1 MNSIDIREKFINFFI
16 NNGHKRFKSSSLVP
30 DDDTLLFTTAGMVQ
44 MVPYLLRERELEFV
58 RVCSIQKSFRTTDI
72 ENIGSDGRH
81 LTFFEMLGSWSFGD
95 YYKKEAIELAFRLL
109 NEEFKIPKEKLWV
122 TIFKGNKNIPR
133 DSDSYGYW
141 RNLDFPIDKIIEL
154 EEDNFWGPT
163 SEEGPCGPSTEV
175 YYDQG
180 KKVCNTEIYSCCK
193 DDLCK
198 PGCDCDRYL
207 EIWNAGV
214 FMEYFKD
221 TNGVFS
227 KLPFTNVD
235 TGAGLERLAMVLQS
249 KSSVFE
255 TDLFTP
261 IMDYIK
267 KYSSNFDI
275 KSARVVADHIKSV
288 VFLVSD
294 GVRPANEHRGY
305 ILRRIL
311 RRVFY
316 NIGILEPRVD
326 KFLEN
331 LVNIVIDTYKGEYP
345 EIEKKREEIYSQ
357 ILSENITYTNTVL
370 KGIQNLDKIIQIGHV
385 SGEELFKLHDT
396 YGLSIDISRDIL
408 YSRGINFDQSGFD
421 AQMKKQQERSRMN
434 SSFSLGK
441 DIEQDFSLY
450 PKSEFLGYDIL
461 SLVGAEVLY
470 AQVNEEEVTFVLNKT
485 PFYAEGGGQIG
496 DSGKVIGNNLEI
508 EVLNVKK
515 TKLGVYLHFGKI
527 INGDINE
534 GDIVNCYVDKEKREL
549 TSFNHTAVH
558 LLNKAIKIVLGEGVS
573 QKGAFIDPFRI
584 RFDFNFDRALS
595 SEEIEKI
602 EDLVNKNIATHQNI
616 EIIEKKIEDAK
627 KMGVELAFE
636 DRYDKSSLLRV
647 VKIGDF
653 SVELCGGTHFG
664 NTSQL
669 GKFKIIKQESA
680 SRGIRR
686 VRAILEK

>member
-1 MNSIDIREKFINFFI
+1 MESSKIREKFITFFI
-16 NNGHKRFKSSSLVP
+16 NNGHERFKSSSLIP

-44 MVPYLLRERELEFV
+44 MVPYLLRERELEFM

-95 YYKKEAIELAFRLL
+95 YYKKEAIDLAYRLL
-109 NEEFKIPKEKLWV
+109 TKEFDIPKEKLWV
-122 TIFKGNKNIPR
+122 SVFKGNNNIPR
-133 DSDSYGYW
+133 DSESYGYW
-141 RNLDFPIDKIIEL
+141 KDLGFPTDRIIEL

-163 SEEGPCGPSTEV
+163 SEEGPCGPSTEI

-180 KKVCNTEIYSCCK
+180 RKVCDSSSYSCCK
-193 DDLCK
+193 DDVCQ
-198 PGCDCDRYL
+198 PGCDCDRFL

-221 TNGVFS
+221 ANGVFS

-235 TGAGLERLAMVLQS
+235 TGAGLERLAMVLQN

-255 TDLFTP
+255 TDLFVP

-267 KYSSNFDI
+267 KESSNFNI
-275 KSARVVADHIKSV
+275 KSARVVADHIRSI

-294 GVRPANEHRGY
+294 GVIPSNEHRGY

-316 NIGILEPRVD
+316 NVSILDPKVND
-326 KFLEN
+326 FLLN
-331 LVNIVIDTYKGEYP
+331 LVDIVINIYKDEYS
-345 EIEKKREEIYSQ
+345 EIDNSKEDIYNSISSESIIYS
-357 ILSENITYTNTVL
+357 NTVL
-370 KGIQNLDKIIQIGHV
+370 KGIKQLDKIIKNGKV

-408 YSRGINFDQSGFD
+408 YSRGIAFDETGFED
-421 AQMKKQQERSRMN
+421 RMKKQQERSRMN

-441 DIEQDFSLY
+441 DTEQDFSLY
-450 PKSEFLGYDIL
+450 PKTEFLGYSIL

-470 AQVNEEEVTFVLNKT
+470 VQVNEGDVTFVLNKT
-485 PFYAEGGGQIG
+485 TFYAEGGGQIG

-508 EVLNVKK
+508 DIVNVKK

-527 INGDINE
+527 IKGEIKE
-534 GDIVNCYVDKEKREL
+534 GDIVSCYVDKEKRDL
-549 TSFNHTAVH
+549 TSFNHSAVH
-558 LLNKAIKIVLGEGVS
+558 LLNKAVKVVLGDSVS
-573 QKGAFIDPFRI
+573 QKGAFIDSHRI

-595 SEEIEKI
+595 PEEIERI
-602 EDLVNKNIATHQNI
+602 ENLVNDNIGMHENI
-616 EIIEKKIEDAK
+616 EIIEKNLEDAK
-627 KMGVELAFE
+627 NMGVDLAFE
-636 DRYDKSSLLRV
+636 DRYDKTSLLRV

-669 GKFKIIKQESA
+669 GRFKIIKQESA

>member
-133 DSDSYGYW
+133 DTESYGYW

-345 EIEKKREEIYSQ
+345 EIEKKREEIYNQ